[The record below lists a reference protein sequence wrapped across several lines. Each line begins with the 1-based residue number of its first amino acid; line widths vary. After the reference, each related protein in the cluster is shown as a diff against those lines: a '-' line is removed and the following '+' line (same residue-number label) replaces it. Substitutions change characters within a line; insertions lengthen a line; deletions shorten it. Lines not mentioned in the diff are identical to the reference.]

1 MSSDVLAAIRQRIRD
16 IGANWTAD
24 HTTVSELPRSAKS
37 GRLGLALGPEA
48 LQKRL
53 FRFQAESRSPSPP
66 FPQRFDWRSYK
77 GYNWVSS
84 VSDQGACGSCVAF
97 ACVGALESQL
107 LINTGHLHA
116 LSEAFLFFCAGR
128 DCDVG
133 WDIEP
138 ALRFLQTQGVTDHRC
153 FPYVISARQQQC
165 ADRCADWNKRLYG
178 IQDFEMIA
186 SPDFVKNWI
195 SNRGPMVA
203 AMDIYDDLYFYSRG
217 VYSHVYGSNLGGH
230 AVTVIGYDENSE
242 HWICKNSWGIGWG
255 ETGFFRIQYGECGI
269 CVQYPMWGLKGT
281 ITP

>member
-53 FRFQAESRSPSPP
+53 FRFQAESRPPSPP

-165 ADRCADWNKRLYG
+165 ADRCADW
-178 IQDFEMIA
+178 
-186 SPDFVKNWI
+186 
-195 SNRGPMVA
+195 
-203 AMDIYDDLYFYSRG
+203 
-217 VYSHVYGSNLGGH
+217 
-230 AVTVIGYDENSE
+230 
-242 HWICKNSWGIGWG
+242 
-255 ETGFFRIQYGECGI
+255 
-269 CVQYPMWGLKGT
+269 
-281 ITP
+281 